1 VARNSDDNDKNTIFN
16 FLCSLCLTIINLGI
30 FLVTLKIIK
39 MKKNVQQNIEEIINF
54 SDVLQSTNDK
64 ISDRKDNQLM
74 LNNSGVENK
83 QEIENANSQKGK
95 KDGIS
100 QLVEESNNPGENNPQ
115 IEQK

>member
-1 VARNSDDNDKNTIFN
+1 
-16 FLCSLCLTIINLGI
+16 
-30 FLVTLKIIK
+30 

-54 SDVLQSTNDK
+54 TDVLQSTNGK

-83 QEIENANSQKGK
+83 PDIENDKQKEK
-95 KDGIS
+95 NGIA
-100 QLVEESNNPGENNPQ
+100 QLVEESNDTSNNDPQ